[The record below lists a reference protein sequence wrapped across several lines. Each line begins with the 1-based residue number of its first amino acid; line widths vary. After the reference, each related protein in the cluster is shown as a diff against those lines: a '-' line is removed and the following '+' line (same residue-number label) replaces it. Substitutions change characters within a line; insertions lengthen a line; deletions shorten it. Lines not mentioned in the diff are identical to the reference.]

1 MINKKLLN
9 FIAITFILFLSASL
23 MFAAIKKQPNKKNS
37 NKADEIQR
45 TYSYGQYGADLQR
58 NTVSNFQ
65 FYTTN
70 YGIFGHNVSQSVG
83 GGHWPRGSQ
92 NQYFYGSGIWFGAR
106 KMRPDSSEYKNYVEV
121 TYNPNNGSSWMV
133 PGRIEDGDKA
143 IEETASHQKYR
154 TYFSTDFRKA
164 DGTPIKSSDGPNWPI
179 WDISLEDTL
188 MTNRYFGR
196 YIYDNATRNRTFFP
210 KGPAFIS
217 GEDIFCVFKDTD
229 LSRYDGGETRRKD
242 EGYPLRLQYEQTI
255 YSWGFGDY
263 RDFIFLRYDIINF
276 SDDTLLDC
284 WMAPVMDIDIALTS
298 NSQAGASNDKVR
310 YYEEEDTLNLAV
322 AWSEHPQTS
331 EKGKGFGYFG
341 MDFLES
347 PSAYRCEEVIDSLI
361 QGDTVKFCAMC
372 IEHEWRWVKE
382 FNGKDTVDVW
392 KEVCIDKMV
401 FDPALN
407 GYLRKDARFFENR
420 YQLGLKTFHKWPID
434 EDKTEDDPRY
444 MYMADGT
451 RDGASESPSDIR
463 VLMAT
468 GPFTMLPQDTV
479 RVIVGLILARPAI
492 NPEADGKTA
501 DLAELVRKDKFAQFV
516 YDNNF
521 RAPIPP
527 DKSIASWRPL
537 NNAIMVTWDTT
548 SDVSWDGLE
557 RGLDFMGYRLYRAR
571 RSNLD
576 TFDIDQISSSVNYP
590 SGKGPFGWKQVASWE
605 MPLPFNKSV
614 VRAGIDR
621 ESPDFPLIDSLLIAG
636 PVYDFS
642 TNPPTL
648 DQFAIK
654 LMRVAKGV
662 IFYQPSSF
670 YQNGMFFYNRSKD
683 TLITFLDSIGYLP
696 VITSIDTALLTKPWG
711 DHFIKLVNENDLP
724 FYHNPYLNVEREDFV
739 VLDTSDRRNL
749 RGNYF
754 KSKPHHELFDSVLIG
769 VIHLDKALLS
779 YNPLLYSKQI
789 LVINDTISID
799 SIPDRV
805 RDTITKIDTINILD
819 TINLKHTDRRI
830 VIDGKTVRVI
840 DRAVP
845 LNPMLSMRD
854 TIHLK
859 AVLDSVYYYIKHKM
873 FEKLIFPDFEN
884 TEVVRNEI
892 IPNYMKKLTNNN
904 TFIDL
909 GDDNANYKIEYN
921 EDPVKTEKI
930 INNVDYY
937 YKVLAYDEGDYTQP
951 TEAKLNDGSIGSTN
965 VVTSYA
971 KAAPIGNNSE
981 FEITYIDQDKMGGVY
996 NFKMFAIDQDRVN
1009 QLFGD
1014 GREIELEFNP
1024 YWSLTTR
1031 AVNNQRKKSFGMYH
1045 QRMKLRDTKTDE
1057 ILFDGITYFEATP
1070 CELLYRGGF
1079 TEDAYSYVLSDT
1091 LIIDT
1096 TRTPPDTVSFG
1107 LRDNDERVFRAGK
1120 FTSGN
1125 FSEEGYCYAQAFVP
1139 SALGTLGFSFDFAVQ
1154 QRGGRYRPDVLR
1166 NGKDKPSNV
1175 TTVIG
1180 AVTDWEA
1187 LDNTNL
1193 VLSTQLLDIEY
1204 YKKEFYNKDSLTL
1217 GGVYGSYNN
1226 GPGDYVVTFE
1236 EGGYEDIELI
1246 FKADEGNKTVLF
1258 RVPYL
1263 NVTVHNSLNLIPPT
1277 GPSSIEYPGLMEHI
1291 VLPDSFPGTPLFQ
1304 ELKKYYPDPRFLLRE
1319 NNSFI
1324 GKYNLYSFAWVN
1336 GRNKSMSIPSLRKQ
1350 QAWQTSKP
1358 ENVILKLTSN
1368 VGTQGRYY
1376 LSAVSSDGVDT
1387 VDFVNMFQI
1396 AGINF
1401 ALDYANK
1408 GRIDPSGEL
1417 KWDAEDNIAH
1427 IYGDDFK
1434 PGDQVTLYSTGGAA
1448 GFPLPGAKVKFKVTN
1463 NQPGS
1468 YTDKMMD
1475 QIKVVPNPYMISHQ
1489 GQKSPYDAKIYFTKL
1504 PKRCTI
1510 SIYTVMGDLVTTLE
1524 HDEASAYQDQESVE
1538 IWNLLSKNKQRVQ
1551 SQTLVAVITTPDGAK
1566 TIKNFSVIVGGF
1578 RLIEDL

>member
-1 MINKKLLN
+1 MINKKLFN

-23 MFAAIKKQPNKKNS
+23 MFAEIKNQPNKKNNT
-37 NKADEIQR
+37 NKADEIQKR
-45 TYSYGQYGADLQR
+45 IYSYGEFGADLQR

-92 NQYFYGSGIWFGAR
+92 NQYFYGGGIWFGAR
-106 KMRPDSSEYKNYVEV
+106 KMRPDKSGYKNYVEV
-121 TYNPNNGSSWMV
+121 TYNPNNGRSWMV
-133 PGRIEDGDKA
+133 PGHYLDGDKA
-143 IEETASHQKYR
+143 IEESASYQKYR
-154 TYFSTDFRKA
+154 TYFSTDF
-164 DGTPIKSSDGPNWPI
+164 IKSDGSPIISTEGPNWPI

-196 YIYDNATRNRTFFP
+196 YVYDHATRNRSFLP

-217 GEDIFCVFKDTD
+217 GEDIFCVFKDSD
-229 LSRYDGGETRRKD
+229 LSRFDGGETRRKD
-242 EGYPLRLQYEQTI
+242 EGYPLYLQFENTI

-263 RDFIFLRYDIINF
+263 RDFIFIRYDMINT
-276 SDDTLLDC
+276 SKDTLLDC

-298 NSQAGASNDKVR
+298 NSSAGAQNDKVR
-310 YYEEEDTLNLAV
+310 YYDEEDTLNLAV

-347 PSAYRCEEVIDSLI
+347 PSALRCEEIIDSLI
-361 QGDTVKFCAMC
+361 NGNTVEFCAMC
-372 IEHEWRWVKE
+372 IEHEMRWVKE
-382 FNGKDTVDVW
+382 VVGNDTIDVY
-392 KEVCIDKMV
+392 KEVCTDKLV
-401 FDPALN
+401 FDPALD

-420 YQLGLKTFHKWPID
+420 YQLGLKTFHRWPID
-434 EDKTEDDPRY
+434 EDKTEDDDRY
-444 MYMADGT
+444 FYMSDGV
-451 RDGASESPSDIR
+451 RDGASESPGDIR

-468 GPFTMLPQDTV
+468 GPFTMLPEDTV
-479 RVIVGLILARPAI
+479 RVIVGLILARPAV
-492 NPEADGKTA
+492 NPETDGKTA

-527 DKSIASWRPL
+527 EKSIANWRPL

-576 TFDIDQISSSVNYP
+576 TFDIDQISSSSFVDYP
-590 SGKGPFGWKQVASWE
+590 SGKGPFGWKQIANWE
-605 MPLPFNKSV
+605 IQTPFHKSAI
-614 VRAGIDR
+614 RSGKDR
-621 ESPDFPLIDSLLIAG
+621 ESPAFPLIDSLLIAG

-648 DQFAIK
+648 DSFAIK
-654 LMRVAKGV
+654 LMKVGKGV
-662 IFYQPSSF
+662 LFSQPSSWF
-670 YQNGMFFYNRSKD
+670 KTGMELYHQRRPAKPD
-683 TLITFLDSIGYLP
+683 TLISFLDTLGYLP
-696 VITSIDTALLTKPWG
+696 VIIRIDTGAFADPWG
-711 DHFIKLVNENDLP
+711 KHYRTLVDENDLP
-724 FYHNPYLNVEREDFV
+724 MFHNPFINQEREYPVFYNHN
-739 VLDTSDRRNL
+739 TNT
-749 RGNYF
+749 GEMF
-754 KSKPHHELFDSVLIG
+754 TSKPHHELFDTVLLG
-769 VIHLDKALLS
+769 TIHLDQALLS
-779 YNPLLYSKQI
+779 YNPLLYTKQI
-789 LVINDTISID
+789 LVIDDKINID
-799 SIPDRV
+799 SIPERI
-805 RDTITKIDTINILD
+805 RDTVNHRD
-819 TINLKHTDRRI
+819 TINLRHTDRKI
-830 VIDGKTVRVI
+830 IIDGQTLRVI
-840 DRAVP
+840 DMMVSI
-845 LNPMLSMRD
+845 NPMLAMRD
-854 TIHLK
+854 SNHVK

-873 FEKLIFPDFEN
+873 FEKLIFNDFEN
-884 TEVVRNEI
+884 TDLVRTEI
-892 IPNYMKKLTNNN
+892 IPTYMKKLTNNN
-904 TFIDL
+904 TYIDL

-937 YKVLAYDEGDYTQP
+937 YKVLAYDEGDYMQP
-951 TEAKLNDGSIGSTN
+951 TEAKLNDGSVGTTN

-971 KAAPIGNNSE
+971 KAAPIGNKSE
-981 FEITYIDQDKMGGVY
+981 FEITYIDQDKMGGLY

-1024 YWSLTTR
+1024 YWNLVTHELADKRT
-1031 AVNNQRKKSFGMYH
+1031 KSFGMYH

-1057 ILFDGITYFEATP
+1057 ILFDGITYLEATP
-1070 CELLYRGGF
+1070 CSFLYRGGF
-1079 TEDAYSYVLSDT
+1079 TEDAYSWVLSDQ
-1091 LIIDT
+1091 LLIDT
-1096 TRTPPDTVSFG
+1096 MQVPPDTVRFG
-1107 LRDNDERVFRAGK
+1107 LRDNDERVFRSGK
-1120 FTSGN
+1120 FNSGT
-1125 FSEEGYCYAQAFVP
+1125 FAEKGYCYAQSFKP

-1154 QRGGRYRPDVLR
+1154 QRGGRYRADTAR

-1175 TTVIG
+1175 STIVG
-1180 AVTDWEA
+1180 AVLDG
-1187 LDNTNL
+1187 DNTDNTDA
-1193 VLSTQLLDIEY
+1193 VMTTQKLDESVY
-1204 YKKEFYNKDSLTL
+1204 RYEFYNGNYPYYPTSI
-1217 GGVYGSYNN
+1217 YGSYNN

-1236 EGGYEDIELI
+1236 EGGYEDMELVYN
-1246 FKADEGNKTVLF
+1246 DGVEKTASF

-1263 NVTVHNSLNLIPPT
+1263 NVIVHNNTKIIPPT
-1277 GPSSIEYPGLMEHI
+1277 GPASIEYPGLMEHM
-1291 VLPDSFPGTPLFQ
+1291 VLPDSFPGNPELFPQ
-1304 ELKKYYPDPRFLLRE
+1304 KVKYYPDPRFLNTD
-1319 NNSFI
+1319 NNTFI
-1324 GKYNLYSFAWVN
+1324 GKFNLYSFAWIN
-1336 GRNKSMSIPSLRKQ
+1336 SRYKPTSIIQLQKQ
-1350 QAWQTSKP
+1350 QAWQTNKP
-1358 ENVILKLTSN
+1358 EHVKLQLPSS

-1376 LSAVSSDGVDT
+1376 LSAANGTDT
-1387 VDFVNMFQI
+1387 VDFCNMVQI
-1396 AGINF
+1396 GGINF
-1401 ALDYANK
+1401 AFDYANR
-1408 GRIDPSGEL
+1408 GRCFPGSSDL
-1417 KWDAEDNIAH
+1417 KWAAEDYKKYK
-1427 IYGDDFK
+1427 YGDDFK
-1434 PGDQVTLYSTGGAA
+1434 AGDQVTLYSTGGAA
-1448 GFPLPGAKVKFKVTN
+1448 GFPLPGAKVRFKVTN
-1463 NQPGS
+1463 AQPSS

-1551 SQTLVAVITTPDGAK
+1551 SQTLVAIITTPDGAK